1 MKRLLLTLAVML
13 FTGAAFAA
21 VADRDV
27 LITKAGTVFSI
38 VSEASQDGLHASLAL
53 TIESGDK
60 ITHSVLPES
69 IDNGINSRP
78 TLAYDVESDTLFV
91 VWMRMPNEA
100 TSELLVAAYHDD
112 RWQPA
117 LIIDGKRPAQ
127 LYNLNVGI
135 THHVQQVQRD
145 ETIIDAPA
153 LVLHAVWW
161 EAGAGRDGARYA
173 VMGVQKG
180 AISEADVHDM
190 SEFLGTRNTTV
201 EEPKASHD
209 GGDFLRHVALLK
221 GPTPDAVDVLF
232 GDQGTHSFYRT
243 TLRPIANVRI
253 RIPVGAQPGPPIAGP
268 KKALGIDW
276 TGRTSTLVSHDGN
289 TIIFVNATDEK
300 LSYVKY
306 AGGEWSSV
314 QQVRL
319 SQRVTAEAAV
329 AALAKMLAA
338 AE

>member
-13 FTGAAFAA
+13 FAGAAFAA

-38 VSEASQDGLHASLAL
+38 VSAPSEDGVNASLAL
-53 TIESGDK
+53 TIESGDT

-69 IDNGINSRP
+69 IGNGINTSP
-78 TLAYDVESDTLFV
+78 TLAYDVESDTLLL
-91 VWMRMPNEA
+91 VWMRMPNAA

-112 RWQPA
+112 KWQPA
-117 LIIDGKRPAQ
+117 LVVDGKRPSL
-127 LYNLNVGI
+127 LYNVNVGI

-145 ETIIDAPA
+145 DSIIDAAA

-161 EAGAGRDGARYA
+161 ESGAGREGARYA
-173 VMGVQKG
+173 VMGVQNG
-180 AISEADVHDM
+180 AISEPDVHDM
-190 SEFLGTRNTTV
+190 SEFLARTNTV
-201 EEPKASHD
+201 EADVKYD
-209 GGDFLRHVALLK
+209 RNFLRHVALLE

-232 GDQGTHSFYRT
+232 GDHGTHSFYRT

-253 RIPVGAQPGPPIAGP
+253 RIPVGARPGPPIAGP
-268 KKALGIDW
+268 KKALGVDW
-276 TGRTSTLVSHDGN
+276 TGRTSTLVSDDGK

-300 LSYVKY
+300 LSYLKY
-306 AGGEWSSV
+306 TDGNWSSM
-314 QQVRL
+314 QQVTL
-319 SQRVTAEAAV
+319 TKRVTAEAAI

>member
-13 FTGAAFAA
+13 FAGAAFAA

-38 VSEASQDGLHASLAL
+38 VSETSKDGLNASLAL

-91 VWMRMPNEA
+91 VWMRKPNEA

-145 ETIIDAPA
+145 EAITDVPA

-173 VMGVQKG
+173 VMGVQNG

-201 EEPKASHD
+201 ETEVTHD
-209 GGDFLRHVALLK
+209 GDFLRHVALLD

-253 RIPVGAQPGPPIAGP
+253 RIPVGARPGAPIAGP

-276 TGRTSTLVSHDGN
+276 SGRTSTLVSHDGN
-289 TIIFVNATDEK
+289 TIVFVNATDEK

-306 AGGEWSSV
+306 ADGDWSSV
-314 QQVRL
+314 QQVTL
-319 SQRVTAEAAV
+319 SQRVTAEAAI

>member
-13 FTGAAFAA
+13 FAGAAFAA

-27 LITKAGTVFSI
+27 LITNGGTVFSI
-38 VSEASQDGLHASLAL
+38 VSEPSQNGLNASLAL
-53 TIESGDK
+53 TIESGDT

-69 IDNGINSRP
+69 IDNGINTRP

-100 TSELLVAAYHDD
+100 TSELMVAAYHDGK
-112 RWQPA
+112 WQPA
-117 LIIDGKRPAQ
+117 LLIDGKRPAQ

-135 THHVQQVQRD
+135 THHVQQIQRD
-145 ETIIDAPA
+145 DEIVDAAA
-153 LVLHAVWW
+153 LVLHAAWW
-161 EAGAGRDGARYA
+161 ESGAGREGARYA

-180 AISEADVHDM
+180 TISEADVHDM
-190 SEFLGTRNTTV
+190 SEFLGARNTT
-201 EEPKASHD
+201 EQSAPNPD
-209 GGDFLRHVALLK
+209 RDFMRHVALLA

-253 RIPVGAQPGPPIAGP
+253 RIPVGARPGAPIAGP
-268 KKALGIDW
+268 KKALGVDW
-276 TGRTSTLVSHDGN
+276 TGRISTLVSSDGK
-289 TIIFVNATDEK
+289 TIVFANATDEK
-300 LSYVKY
+300 LTYVKY
-306 AGGEWSSV
+306 SDGNWSPV
-314 QQVRL
+314 QQVTL
-319 SQRVTAEAAV
+319 TKRVTAEAAI

>member
-13 FTGAAFAA
+13 FAGAAFAA
-21 VADRDV
+21 APDRDV

-38 VSEASQDGLHASLAL
+38 VSEASQDGLNTSLAL

-69 IDNGINSRP
+69 VDNGVNSRP

-91 VWMRMPNEA
+91 VWMRMPNDA

-112 RWQPA
+112 QWQPA

-145 ETIIDAPA
+145 DAIIDVPA
-153 LVLHAVWW
+153 LILHAVWW

-173 VMGVQKG
+173 VMGVKNG

-190 SEFLGTRNTTV
+190 SEFLGSRDTSV
-201 EEPKASHD
+201 EEPKTGHN
-209 GGDFLRHVALLK
+209 GDFLRHVALLS

-232 GDQGTHSFYRT
+232 GDQKTNSFYRT
-243 TLRPIANVRI
+243 TLRPIAHVRI
-253 RIPVGAQPGPPIAGP
+253 RIPVGARPGTPIAGP
-268 KKALGIDW
+268 KKALGVDW
-276 TGRTSTLVSHDGN
+276 TGRTSTLVSPDGN
-289 TIIFVNATDEK
+289 TIIFVNATDKK

-306 AGGEWSSV
+306 AGGDWSSV
-314 QQVRL
+314 QQVTL
-319 SQRVTAEAAV
+319 SQRVTAEAAIG
-329 AALAKMLAA
+329 ALAKMLAA